1 MSHTVTALDE
11 ELQQQTFELELL
23 YLSRYRARVG
33 TPLGTVLEI
42 LAPPG
47 SDSLG
52 TGIFRQ
58 NYTVKD
64 LGIQVRTQ
72 MGLPGYT
79 QTHQTTR
86 VMHQGQE
93 LPMHRPIASLDEDN
107 PFWHETM
114 HWCIFCH
121 KELLNKANQRGPF
134 RSCWFCQDAPS
145 WHHGHC
151 CPHNPCS
158 RNWNGKP
165 HKVQHQMN
173 IRSFLKSLP
182 FK

>member
-1 MSHTVTALDE
+1 MNQKA
-11 ELQQQTFELELL
+11 FKLELL
-23 YLSRYRARVG
+23 HLSRHTAMVG
-33 TPLGTVLEI
+33 TPQGTVLEI

-47 SDSLG
+47 SERLG
-52 TGIFRQ
+52 AAIFQR
-58 NYTVKD
+58 NYTIKD
-64 LGIQVRTQ
+64 LGIQARTQ

-79 QTHQTTR
+79 QAHQSTR

-93 LPMHRPIASLDEDN
+93 LPMHRPVASLDEDN

-114 HWCIFCH
+114 HWCIFCRR
-121 KELLNKANQRGPF
+121 ELLNKTNQRGPF
-134 RSCWFCQDAPS
+134 RSCWFCHDAPS
-145 WHHGHC
+145 WHHGDC
-151 CPHNPCS
+151 CPHNSSS

-165 HKVQHQMN
+165 HRVQHQMN